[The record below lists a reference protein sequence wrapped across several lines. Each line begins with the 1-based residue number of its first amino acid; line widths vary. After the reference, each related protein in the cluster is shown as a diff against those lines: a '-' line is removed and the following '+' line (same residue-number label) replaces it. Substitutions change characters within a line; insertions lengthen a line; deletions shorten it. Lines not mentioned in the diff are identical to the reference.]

1 MVGHRNVTLPIM
13 GLLSI
18 AHSYHHFI
26 QADLFFNI
34 NQLEISNEDVPK
46 WPQLLVEVQTEYPP
60 PFPNTKKEK
69 KHFYFYVVPNH
80 LHEWSAEVLS
90 MFLNA
95 FLEEAAQAS
104 KQYFLCPG

>member
-60 PFPNTKKEK
+60 PSPTPKKRKKNIFIFMLFPIIYMSGVRK
-69 KHFYFYVVPNH
+69 
-80 LHEWSAEVLS
+80 
-90 MFLNA
+90 
-95 FLEEAAQAS
+95 
-104 KQYFLCPG
+104 C